1 PTDVNIVQIALV
13 SETASDKEIGEY
25 ADQLRKDLTKVKD
38 LKNVED
44 WGYPEGM
51 VRILLDVEKMAQQHV
66 PVNQVVGALQAENYT
81 IPGGSIQVGTRKF
94 NIKSSGDYESLDEIR
109 NTVVS
114 TDGKSII
121 RLGDIAE

>member
-1 PTDVNIVQIALV
+1 NIRSSMDDGLAVVVIEFDYSEDPDEKYQELIREMDAVKGELPEGIFRTEIYRFSPTDVNIVQIALV

-51 VRILLDVEKMAQQHV
+51 VRILLDVEKMAQQH
-66 PVNQVVGALQAENYT
+66 
-81 IPGGSIQVGTRKF
+81 
-94 NIKSSGDYESLDEIR
+94 
-109 NTVVS
+109 
-114 TDGKSII
+114 
-121 RLGDIAE
+121 